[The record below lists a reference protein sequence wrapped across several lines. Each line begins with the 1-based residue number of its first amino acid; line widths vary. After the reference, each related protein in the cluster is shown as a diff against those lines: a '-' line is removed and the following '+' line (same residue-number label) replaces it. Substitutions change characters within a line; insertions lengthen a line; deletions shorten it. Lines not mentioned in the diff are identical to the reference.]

1 MILNLTIRIEYN
13 LQEKEKR
20 NNKHTYIAAYR
31 QWKFRLCKY
40 TMNIILERIREN
52 KHSMSNSCQEICPSW
67 TFCNTI
73 FCMVDCLQGKS
84 WSKCRAMCFYLLNIS
99 NQLKWIYA
107 VLHTYL
113 DLFKFISNYIKY
125 KWWYDFIFIRQNNL
139 ILNLKCISKSLVNI
153 SIQYEEYIFCQ

>member
-31 QWKFRLCKY
+31 QWKFQLCKY

-84 WSKCRAMCFYLLNIS
+84 WSKCRAMCFYLLNIF
-99 NQLKWIYA
+99 Q
-107 VLHTYL
+107 T
-113 DLFKFISNYIKY
+113 
-125 KWWYDFIFIRQNNL
+125 NL
-139 ILNLKCISKSLVNI
+139 NGFMQSCILTLICLNLYQTILNTSDDTILFSLDKTI
-153 SIQYEEYIFCQ
+153 WY